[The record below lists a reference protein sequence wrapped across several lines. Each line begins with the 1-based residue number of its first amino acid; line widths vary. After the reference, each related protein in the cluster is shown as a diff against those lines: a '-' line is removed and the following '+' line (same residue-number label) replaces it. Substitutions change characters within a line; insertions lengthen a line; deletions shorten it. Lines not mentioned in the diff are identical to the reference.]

1 MHIKNTGEIFFGL
14 VLLIL
19 VSCRPNPVV
28 ERDNMTYIPAGIF
41 FMGSEN
47 EQARNDERPVH
58 KVKVSAFWMD
68 KTEVTNEQFK
78 EFVDQTGYLTT
89 AEIDPDWGELRLSLP
104 EGTPKPHDSLLL
116 ASSLT
121 FRPTDGPVDLNQYGR
136 WWKWT
141 PKASWRHPSGPG
153 SSIENIMNH
162 PVVHI
167 SWFDANAYAKWAG
180 KRLPTEAEW
189 EWAARGRLSNN
200 IYPWGNEPVNQGKA
214 KTNSWDGE
222 FPYLNTERDHFFYT
236 APVASYEP
244 NGYGLYDMAGNVWEW
259 CSDWYRH
266 DYYQNLGSK
275 LVSNPQGPETSFD
288 PNMPYIDQKILRG
301 GSFLCNDTYC
311 SGYRVTARM
320 KSSPDTGLQHTGF
333 RLVKDIE

>member
-1 MHIKNTGEIFFGL
+1 MFKNMNEIAFSL
-14 VLLIL
+14 IVLIL
-19 VSCRPNPVV
+19 ISCKPNSVI
-28 ERDNMTYIPAGIF
+28 ERENMMYIPAGTF

-47 EQARNDERPVH
+47 EQSRKDEQPVH

-68 KTEVTNEQFK
+68 KTEVTNAQFK

-89 AEIDPDWGELRLSLP
+89 AEIAPNWEELKLSLP
-104 EGTPKPHDSLLL
+104 EGTPKPHDSLLV

-121 FRPTDGPVDLNQYGR
+121 FKPSKGPVDLNQFGQ

-141 PKASWRHPSGPG
+141 PKASWRHPSGPE
-153 SSIENIMNH
+153 SSIEELMNH

-189 EWAARGRLSNN
+189 EWAGKGGLSKS
-200 IYPWGNEPVNQGKA
+200 IYPWGNEAVNQGEA

-222 FPYLNTERDHFFYT
+222 FPYFNTERDRFFYT

-259 CSDWYRH
+259 CSDWYQY
-266 DYYQNLGSK
+266 DYYKSHKSK
-275 LVSNPQGPETSFD
+275 LVRNPQGPEASYD
-288 PNMPYIDQKILRG
+288 PNMPYTDQKILRG

-311 SGYRVTARM
+311 SGYRVSARM